1 MNFNWRQVDI
11 RIYAVLTSLFISTF
25 TILVPQHTND
35 DAYAYIRTAE
45 IFSTDGFSA
54 AFQHYSWASYSIL
67 ISLLGL
73 LGIKLFTA
81 AYLINA
87 LFFALLVFA
96 FISIVREIDDSES
109 LLVFAAVSILVY
121 PELNEYR
128 YFVIRDVG
136 FWAFSV
142 FALWQF
148 LLYTK
153 QPILKY
159 GLGFCVSLIVAT
171 MLRVEAIVYLLMT
184 PFALLLDYRF
194 ELQQRRNRFL
204 KLIQIIGAAAGA
216 SFILLLLIGLNI
228 QQLFLEFVSVYKPF
242 LLDLFSPDAAESY
255 EISRAL
261 FNEHAAAYS
270 QEYIAL
276 FIVAGLTAMLFAKLI
291 SGIGG
296 PYLVVLIFG
305 LFGRKLRLNR
315 HIALPIV
322 FYLLVNLLILFTFVF
337 VTRYLSS
344 RYTILMCI
352 LLGLF
357 IPLILFRLLQNARSN
372 RKNFVKIFI
381 VLFVTYCVID
391 SYYSFGRP
399 KDYIDNAIDWIVQQ
413 RETPGGLVTNSHA
426 LAYNSGKIEDYDKTL
441 FNLTAIDILD
451 TAPGDLVAVELRY
464 EMEQLFSSDDIARVL
479 ELEIEF
485 SDADRRRI
493 AIYRRIQGSPL

>member
-11 RIYAVLTSLFISTF
+11 RIYAVLASLLISTF
-25 TILVPQHTND
+25 TILVPQYAND
-35 DAYAYIRTAE
+35 DAYTYIRTAE
-45 IFSTDGFSA
+45 IFGNDGFSA
-54 AFQHYSWASYSIL
+54 AFQHYSWATYSIL
-67 ISLLGL
+67 ISLFGL

-81 AYLINA
+81 AYLVNA

-96 FISIVREIDDSES
+96 FISIVKEIDDSES

-153 QPILKY
+153 QPALKY
-159 GLGFCVSLIVAT
+159 GLGFCASLIVAT
-171 MLRVEAIVYLLMT
+171 MLRVEAIAYLLMT

-194 ELQQRRNRFL
+194 EMQQRRNRFL
-204 KLIQIIGAAAGA
+204 KLYQIIAATAVAGI
-216 SFILLLLIGLNI
+216 ILLLLLGLNI
-228 QQLFLEFVSVYKPF
+228 QQLFLDFISVYKPF
-242 LLDLFSPDAAESY
+242 LLNLFSPDAAQSY

-261 FNEHAAAYS
+261 FSEHAAGYS

-276 FIVAGLTAMLFAKLI
+276 FMVAGLTAMLFAKLI

-296 PYLVVLIFG
+296 PYLVVLSFG
-305 LFGRKLRLNR
+305 FLGGKLRLNR

-322 FYLLVNLLILFTFVF
+322 CYLLVNLLILFAFVF

-357 IPLILFRLLQNARSN
+357 IPLLLFRLLHDARTN
-372 RKNFVKIFI
+372 RQIFVKVFI
-381 VLFVTYCVID
+381 VLFVTYCAID
-391 SYYSFGRP
+391 SYYSFGRS
-399 KDYIDNAIDWIVQQ
+399 KDYIDDAIDWVVQQ

-426 LAYNSGKIEDYDKTL
+426 LAYNSGKIEDYDKIL

-451 TAPGDLVAVELRY
+451 SAPGDLIAVELRY
-464 EMEQLFSSDDIARVL
+464 EMNQLLAREDIANIL
-479 ELEIEF
+479 ELEIAF

-493 AIYRRIQGSPL
+493 AIYRHIQGFPP

>member
-11 RIYAVLTSLFISTF
+11 RIYAVLASLLISTF
-25 TILVPQHTND
+25 TILVPQHVND
-35 DAYAYIRTAE
+35 DAFAYIRTAE
-45 IFSTDGFSA
+45 IFGTDGFSA

-73 LGIKLFTA
+73 LGIQLFTA
-81 AYLINA
+81 AYLVNA

-96 FISIVREIDDSES
+96 FISIVKEIDDSES
-109 LLVFAAVSILVY
+109 LLAFAAVSILVY

-148 LLYTK
+148 LLYMK
-153 QPILKY
+153 QPALKY
-159 GLGFCVSLIVAT
+159 GLGFCAALIVAT

-184 PFALLLDYRF
+184 PFALLLDHRF
-194 ELQQRRNRFL
+194 EMHQRRNRFL
-204 KLIQIIGAAAGA
+204 KLFQIIGATAVAGI
-216 SFILLLLIGLNI
+216 ILLLLLGLNI
-228 QQLFLEFVSVYKPF
+228 QQLFMEFVSVYRPF
-242 LLDLFSPDAAESY
+242 LIDLFSPDAADSY
-255 EISRAL
+255 EIGRAL

-270 QEYIAL
+270 QQYIAL
-276 FIVAGLTAMLFAKLI
+276 FMVAGLTAMLFAKLV

-296 PYLVVLIFG
+296 PYLTVLIYGF
-305 LFGRKLRLNR
+305 FGRKLRLDR

-322 FYLLVNLLILFTFVF
+322 FYLLVNLLILFTFVL
-337 VTRYLSS
+337 VTRYLTS

-357 IPLILFRLLQNARSN
+357 IPLILFRQLKNVRQDRQNYL
-372 RKNFVKIFI
+372 KIFV
-381 VLFVTYCVID
+381 VLFVTYCAID

-399 KDYIDNAIDWIVQQ
+399 KDYIDDAIDWIVQQ

-426 LAYNSGKIEDYDKTL
+426 LAYNSGKIEDYDKIL

-451 TAPGDLVAVELRY
+451 TAEGDLIAVELRY
-464 EMEQLFSSDDIARVL
+464 EMEQLLASDDIANIL
-479 ELEIEF
+479 ELEIAF
-485 SDADRRRI
+485 SNADRRRI
-493 AIYRRIQGSPL
+493 AIYRRIQGPPP